1 VTGTRTLT
9 GTSQNVFTYTLNED
23 TKPANYNITTR
34 LGTLTILN
42 RDAKYEIEVEGIS
55 QTVTYNGREQ
65 TAEGLITTT
74 FTVDGHVYTVEGLT
88 ASASGTDA
96 GEYPMNV
103 VGTPVVRDSEG
114 NDVTSEFAI
123 VTRNGTLTIAPK
135 AVTITANDAS
145 RMYDGTALTEGGFTA
160 SALEA
165 GDLHTFTVAMTDDS
179 TITNAGTQPNVI
191 RTVDGTAVT
200 TGTETRVGNY
210 LVTTADGTLE
220 VTKRTVILTSGSS
233 EKEYDGTPMTD
244 GTVTEGGDG
253 FVEGEGAT
261 YDVTGS
267 QTDAGE
273 SKNTFTYTLNE
284 GTNADNYE
292 IITEEGTLRGLP
304 NTTPITVTITEHG
317 ETLVYDGQMHTVT
330 GYDVSS
336 DNELYTE
343 ADFSF
348 SGSAEVSGR
357 LAGTYEMTLAAKDFA
372 NTNPN
377 FTNVTFVI
385 ADGALVITPKPLTI
399 TGGDNG
405 TYTVNGLNE
414 GDTIVSVIVTPTV
427 MEDGTI
433 VNVPSG
439 VVIRNADGE
448 IVTASYNV
456 NYVGGEQTMY
466 RLTVYY
472 WIGEIGGAQA
482 ADTFVALYSS
492 GANYSVTSP
501 VLAGYN
507 VDNARVSGTITADT
521 ILNVVYTEEQYRLTI
536 YYLFTNGAQA
546 AETYEEDLAFG
557 ESYDVVSPALEGYNV
572 NFREV
577 SGQMPARNMTYTVRY
592 WSDNETIIEDYETP
606 LGIQNM
612 SMSMGETYE

>member
-1 VTGTRTLT
+1 MTAGYAVSYVNGTLNVTRREVIMTSATDSKQYDGTPLTNSTVTVTGDGFAEGEGAAYEVTGTRTLV
-9 GTSQNVFTYTLNED
+9 GTNQNVFTYTLNEG
-23 TKPANYNITTR
+23 TKPANYNIVTR
-34 LGTLTILN
+34 PGTLTIVN
-42 RDAKYEIEVEGIS
+42 REAKYEIEVEGVS

-114 NDVTSEFAI
+114 NDVTGEFAI

-145 RMYDGTALTEGGFTA
+145 RMYDGTALTESGFTA

-304 NTTPITVTITEHG
+304 NPTPITVTITGHQ
-317 ETLVYDGQMHTVT
+317 ETLVYDGQIHTVT
-330 GYDVSS
+330 GYDVSIS
-336 DNELYTE
+336 SELYTE

-348 SGSAEVSGR
+348 SGSAEVSDRQNRGQLRHEPGGR
-357 LAGTYEMTLAAKDFA
+357 QLCEYESQLHQRDLR
-372 NTNPN
+372 
-377 FTNVTFVI
+377 
-385 ADGALVITPKPLTI
+385 GRGRR
-399 TGGDNG
+399 TGDH
-405 TYTVNGLNE
+405 T
-414 GDTIVSVIVTPTV
+414 
-427 MEDGTI
+427 
-433 VNVPSG
+433 
-439 VVIRNADGE
+439 
-448 IVTASYNV
+448 
-456 NYVGGEQTMY
+456 
-466 RLTVYY
+466 
-472 WIGEIGGAQA
+472 QA
-482 ADTFVALYSS
+482 AHHH
-492 GANYSVTSP
+492 
-501 VLAGYN
+501 
-507 VDNARVSGTITADT
+507 R
-521 ILNVVYTEEQYRLTI
+521 R
-536 YYLFTNGAQA
+536 
-546 AETYEEDLAFG
+546 
-557 ESYDVVSPALEGYNV
+557 
-572 NFREV
+572 R
-577 SGQMPARNMTYTVRY
+577 
-592 WSDNETIIEDYETP
+592 
-606 LGIQNM
+606 
-612 SMSMGETYE
+612 